1 LGKNAAEVFGSP
13 GIINVFMVLSFRRD
27 GVTTAYQSLRSSAA
41 LKTKFFGSIALAV
54 PTAILAEDTRTGPV
68 FNGDPAQSCEFRL
81 YLRQY
86 VLNKAVKY
94 VLPVRTWARF
104 SCERYCPFG
113 PFPVSP
119 VRLAGEEYAGW

>member
-1 LGKNAAEVFGSP
+1 MGKNAAEVFGSP

-94 VLPVRTWARF
+94 VLPDSPGTVLKARKNADNNYRRVI
-104 SCERYCPFG
+104 SSSSLLPAED
-113 PFPVSP
+113 S
-119 VRLAGEEYAGW
+119 

>member
-94 VLPVRTWARF
+94 VLPDSPGTVLKARKNADNNYRRVI
-104 SCERYCPFG
+104 SSSSLLPAED
-113 PFPVSP
+113 S
-119 VRLAGEEYAGW
+119 

>member
-27 GVTTAYQSLRSSAA
+27 GVTTAYQSLRSPAA

-94 VLPVRTWARF
+94 VLPDSPGTVLKARKNADNNYRRVI
-104 SCERYCPFG
+104 SSSSLLPAED
-113 PFPVSP
+113 S
-119 VRLAGEEYAGW
+119 